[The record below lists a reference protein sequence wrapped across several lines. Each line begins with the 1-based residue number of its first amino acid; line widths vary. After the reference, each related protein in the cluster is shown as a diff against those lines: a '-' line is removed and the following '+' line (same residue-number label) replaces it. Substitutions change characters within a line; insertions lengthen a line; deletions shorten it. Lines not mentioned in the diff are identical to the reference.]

1 LIMTVQIF
9 VRGNRVQKVNNDMVS
24 ATTINATG
32 TIVYYLDGAQAASYK
47 MKEVFTTAAGDNH
60 WATATA
66 ASASIEALGGYPNPS
81 PETLAKLPTG
91 W

>member
-1 LIMTVQIF
+1 MTVQIF

-24 ATTINATG
+24 ATTLAATG
-32 TIVYYLDGAQAASYK
+32 TIVYYLDCADSASYIN
-47 MKEVFTTAAGDNH
+47 KEVFTTAAGDAH

-66 ASASIEALGGYPNPS
+66 ASATIEAMGGYPNPS
-81 PETLAKLPTG
+81 PETLVKLPTG